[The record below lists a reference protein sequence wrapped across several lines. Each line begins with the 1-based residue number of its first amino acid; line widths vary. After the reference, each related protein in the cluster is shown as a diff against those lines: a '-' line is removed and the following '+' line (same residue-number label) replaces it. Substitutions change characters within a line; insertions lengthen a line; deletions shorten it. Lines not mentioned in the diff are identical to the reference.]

1 MRTYEGIP
9 SNSWNNNED
18 RNESVCPS
26 ANRCSIVKENET
38 QILFPFFVFFFCRE
52 GNGIQIHLMLSVFFF
67 FFFFFFFFKIIFF
80 RFFFFF
86 FFFFVT
92 LKKTD
97 FNFLFRFSFSYG
109 ILKTEYKSF
118 CVFRFRPMAV
128 KVIIF
133 V

>member
-18 RNESVCPS
+18 RNESVCLS

-38 QILFPFFVFFFCRE
+38 QILFPFFVFFFSAGKETEFKFTLC
-52 GNGIQIHLMLSVFFF
+52 SPFFF
-67 FFFFFFFFKIIFF
+67 G
-80 RFFFFF
+80 
-86 FFFFVT
+86 FFFVT
-92 LKKTD
+92 FKKTD
-97 FNFLFRFSFSYG
+97 FNFHFRFSFSYG

-128 KVIIF
+128 KLTIF

>member
-18 RNESVCPS
+18 RNESVCLS

-38 QILFPFFVFFFCRE
+38 QILFPFFVFFFLPGRKR
-52 GNGIQIHLMLSVFFF
+52 NSNSPHAL
-67 FFFFFFFFKIIFF
+67 
-80 RFFFFF
+80 RFFFV
-86 FFFFVT
+86 FFFVT
-92 LKKTD
+92 FKKTD
-97 FNFLFRFSFSYG
+97 FNFLFRFTFSYG
-109 ILKTEYKSF
+109 IFKTEYKSF
-118 CVFRFRPMAV
+118 CAFRFRPMAV

>member
-18 RNESVCPS
+18 RNESVCLS

-38 QILFPFFVFFFCRE
+38 QILFPFFVFFFSAGKE
-52 GNGIQIHLMLSVFFF
+52 TE
-67 FFFFFFFFKIIFF
+67 FKFTSF
-80 RFFFFF
+80 SPFF

-92 LKKTD
+92 FKKTD

-109 ILKTEYKSF
+109 ILKTEYNVTV
-118 CVFRFRPMAV
+118 C
-128 KVIIF
+128 
-133 V
+133 

>member
-18 RNESVCPS
+18 RNESVCLS

-38 QILFPFFVFFFCRE
+38 QILFPFFVVFFCRE

-67 FFFFFFFFKIIFF
+67 FFFFF
-80 RFFFFF
+80 
-86 FFFFVT
+86 VT
-92 LKKTD
+92 FKKTD